1 MIGCGGS
8 DHPADV
14 LRELPVDDASDT
26 LEPPP
31 DSDTDTERDTGNDAD
46 TDRDTDTELDTDTD
60 TDEVCTPS
68 CGERVCGP
76 DPVCEQSCG
85 QCPEGKTCNSD
96 GQCVAEGC
104 VPACGLRKCGVDP
117 VCGTSCGEC
126 EAHQK
131 CNSDGQCECD
141 PACGPRQC
149 GLDPVCGTSC
159 GECEAHEKCNDDGQ
173 CECVPA
179 CSPRQCGPD
188 PVCGTSCGECEAHEK
203 CNDDGQCECVPAC
216 TPRQCGLDPVC
227 GTSCGEC
234 EAHEKCN
241 DDGQCECV
249 PACGPRKCGVDPVC
263 GTSCGECE
271 ANYECDDDGQCI
283 PSDGIKWVR
292 IAGGT
297 FLMGSDD
304 GGSDEKPVHSVTVP
318 TFKMTKTEV
327 TVDQYRACVDEGD
340 CTAPNSGYDCNWD
353 KPDRGSHPIN
363 CVDWDQAQAF
373 ATWAGG
379 RLPSEAEWEY
389 AARSGG
395 QDWKYPWGDEG
406 ATCARAVMAD
416 DMGAGCGRDSTWPV
430 CSKPSGNTTDGL
442 CDMAGNVW
450 EWVQDGH
457 HHNYDG
463 APTDGSAWEPPTASA
478 RVSRGGSWAYY
489 AGNLRAAKRDFF
501 GSNMRTSGLGFRLAR
516 SVP

>member
-1 MIGCGGS
+1 
-8 DHPADV
+8 
-14 LRELPVDDASDT
+14 
-26 LEPPP
+26 
-31 DSDTDTERDTGNDAD
+31 
-46 TDRDTDTELDTDTD
+46 
-60 TDEVCTPS
+60 
-68 CGERVCGP
+68 
-76 DPVCEQSCG
+76 
-85 QCPEGKTCNSD
+85 
-96 GQCVAEGC
+96 
-104 VPACGLRKCGVDP
+104 
-117 VCGTSCGEC
+117 
-126 EAHQK
+126 
-131 CNSDGQCECD
+131 
-141 PACGPRQC
+141 
-149 GLDPVCGTSC
+149 
-159 GECEAHEKCNDDGQ
+159 
-173 CECVPA
+173 
-179 CSPRQCGPD
+179 
-188 PVCGTSCGECEAHEK
+188 
-203 CNDDGQCECVPAC
+203 
-216 TPRQCGLDPVC
+216 
-227 GTSCGEC
+227 
-234 EAHEKCN
+234 N

>member
-1 MIGCGGS
+1 MQDFKVLGTISLIFAVVTVLGCGGS

-14 LRELPVDDASDT
+14 STELPVDDASDT
-26 LEPPP
+26 LEPPA
-31 DSDTDTERDTGNDAD
+31 DSDTDIDYDTGTDA
-46 TDRDTDTELDTDTD
+46 DTDTD

-85 QCPEGKTCNSD
+85 QCPEGKTCNSE

-104 VPACGLRKCGVDP
+104 VPACGERKCGP
-117 VCGTSCGEC
+117 
-126 EAHQK
+126 
-131 CNSDGQCECD
+131 
-141 PACGPRQC
+141 
-149 GLDPVCGTSC
+149 
-159 GECEAHEKCNDDGQ
+159 
-173 CECVPA
+173 
-179 CSPRQCGPD
+179 
-188 PVCGTSCGECEAHEK
+188 
-203 CNDDGQCECVPAC
+203 
-216 TPRQCGLDPVC
+216 DPVC

>member
-173 CECVPA
+173 CIP
-179 CSPRQCGPD
+179 
-188 PVCGTSCGECEAHEK
+188 
-203 CNDDGQCECVPAC
+203 ND
-216 TPRQCGLDPVC
+216 T
-227 GTSCGEC
+227 
-234 EAHEKCN
+234 
-241 DDGQCECV
+241 
-249 PACGPRKCGVDPVC
+249 
-263 GTSCGECE
+263 
-271 ANYECDDDGQCI
+271 
-283 PSDGIKWVR
+283 GIEWVR
-292 IAGGT
+292 ITGGS
-297 FLMGSDD
+297 FFMGSND
-304 GGSDEKPVHSVTVP
+304 GDSDEKPVHRVAVP
-318 TFKMTKTEV
+318 TFEMSKTQV
-327 TVDQYRACVDEGD
+327 TVDQYIACVDAGA
-340 CTAPNSGYDCNWD
+340 CTEPDTEDYCNWI
-353 KPDRGSHPIN
+353 KSDRGSHPVN

-373 ATWAGG
+373 ARWVGG

-395 QDWKYPWGDEG
+395 RDWKYPWGDEA
-406 ATCARAVMAD
+406 ATCERAVMYD
-416 DMGAGCGRDSTWPV
+416 SSYGCGRGGTWPV
-430 CSKPSGNTTDGL
+430 CSKPSGNTTHGL

-450 EWVQDGH
+450 EWVQDWWH
-457 HHNYDG
+457 DSYNG
-463 APTDGSAWEPPTASA
+463 APTDGSAWESPTGSY
-478 RVSRGGSWAYY
+478 RVYRGGSWNYNAR
-489 AGNLRAAKRDFF
+489 AVRAAIRNDDDPRCRY
-501 GSNMRTSGLGFRLAR
+501 GDLGFRLAR

>member
-104 VPACGLRKCGVDP
+104 VPACGL
-117 VCGTSCGEC
+117 
-126 EAHQK
+126 
-131 CNSDGQCECD
+131 
-141 PACGPRQC
+141 
-149 GLDPVCGTSC
+149 
-159 GECEAHEKCNDDGQ
+159 
-173 CECVPA
+173 
-179 CSPRQCGPD
+179 
-188 PVCGTSCGECEAHEK
+188 
-203 CNDDGQCECVPAC
+203 
-216 TPRQCGLDPVC
+216 
-227 GTSCGEC
+227 
-234 EAHEKCN
+234 
-241 DDGQCECV
+241 
-249 PACGPRKCGVDPVC
+249 RKCGVDPVC

>member
-1 MIGCGGS
+1 MQNFKLLGTISLVFAVVTVLGCGGS

-14 LRELPVDDASDT
+14 LTELPVDDASDT
-26 LEPPP
+26 LEPPA
-31 DSDTDTERDTGNDAD
+31 DSDTDIDYDTGTDAD
-46 TDRDTDTELDTDTD
+46 TDTDA
-60 TDEVCTPS
+60 DEVCTPS

-85 QCPEGKTCNSD
+85 QCPDGKTCNSE

-104 VPACGLRKCGVDP
+104 VPACGERKCGLDP

-131 CNSDGQCECD
+131 CNADGRCECD

-159 GECEAHEKCNDDGQ
+159 GECEAHEKCNADGQ

-203 CNDDGQCECVPAC
+203 CNDDGQCECDPAC
-216 TPRQCGLDPVC
+216 GPRQCGPDPVC

-241 DDGQCECV
+241 DDGQC
-249 PACGPRKCGVDPVC
+249 
-263 GTSCGECE
+263 
-271 ANYECDDDGQCI
+271 I
-283 PSDGIKWVR
+283 PNDTGIEWVR

-297 FLMGSDD
+297 FEMGSND
-304 GGSDEKPVHSVTVP
+304 GESDERPVHSVTVP
-318 TFKMTKTEV
+318 TFEMTRTEV
-327 TVDQYRACVDEGD
+327 TVDQYGACVDAGF
-340 CTAPNSGYDCNWD
+340 CTAPDTGTNCNWD
-353 KPDRGSHPIN
+353 KSDRGSHPIN
-363 CVDWDQAQAF
+363 CVDWDQAQDF
-373 ATWAGG
+373 ANWLAA

-395 QDWKYPWGDEG
+395 QGWKYPWGDEE
-406 ATCARAVMAD
+406 ATCDRAVIED
-416 DMGAGCGRDSTWPV
+416 DSGSGCGSGSTWPV
-430 CSKPSGNTTDGL
+430 CSKPSGNTTQGL

-450 EWVQDGH
+450 EWVQDWH
-457 HHNYDG
+457 HGNYDG
-463 APTDGSAWEPPTASA
+463 APTDGSAWESPTGSY
-478 RVSRGGSWAYY
+478 RVFRGGSWHGDARYV
-489 AGNLRAAKRDFF
+489 RAAIRGNDDP
-501 GSNMRTSGLGFRLAR
+501 GARSVYLGFRVAR
-516 SVP
+516 SVR

>member
-104 VPACGLRKCGVDP
+104 VPAC
-117 VCGTSCGEC
+117 S
-126 EAHQK
+126 
-131 CNSDGQCECD
+131 
-141 PACGPRQC
+141 PRQC

-173 CECVPA
+173 CIP
-179 CSPRQCGPD
+179 
-188 PVCGTSCGECEAHEK
+188 
-203 CNDDGQCECVPAC
+203 ND
-216 TPRQCGLDPVC
+216 T
-227 GTSCGEC
+227 
-234 EAHEKCN
+234 
-241 DDGQCECV
+241 
-249 PACGPRKCGVDPVC
+249 
-263 GTSCGECE
+263 
-271 ANYECDDDGQCI
+271 
-283 PSDGIKWVR
+283 GIEWVR
-292 IAGGT
+292 IPGGS
-297 FLMGSDD
+297 FNMGSED
-304 GGSDEKPVHSVTVP
+304 GDSDEMPVHIVMVP
-318 TFKMTKTEV
+318 TFEMGKTQV
-327 TVDQYRACVDEGD
+327 TVDQYRACVDAGA
-340 CTAPNSGYDCNWD
+340 CTAPSTSEWCNWGQS
-353 KPDRGSHPIN
+353 DRGKHPIN
-363 CVDWDQAQAF
+363 CVDWNQAQAF

-395 QDWKYPWGDEG
+395 GDCKYPWGDED
-406 ATCARAVMAD
+406 ATCERAVMND
-416 DMGAGCGRDSTWPV
+416 GSGYGCGRDSTWPV
-430 CSKPSGNTTDGL
+430 CSKLKGNTTHGL

-450 EWVQDGH
+450 EWVQDWYH
-457 HHNYDG
+457 DSYNG
-463 APTDGSAWEPPTASA
+463 APTDGLAWESPTGSY
-478 RVSRGGSWAYY
+478 RVFRGGSWRNI
-489 AGNLRAAKRDFF
+489 AGGVRAANRNDDDPR
-501 GSNMRTSGLGFRLAR
+501 SRYDSLGFRLAR
-516 SVP
+516 SVR

>member
-1 MIGCGGS
+1 MQVFKLLGTISLVFAVVTVIGCGGS

-14 LRELPVDDASDT
+14 LKELPVDDASDT

-31 DSDTDTERDTGNDAD
+31 DSDTDTDADTGNDAD

-104 VPACGLRKCGVDP
+104 VPACGL
-117 VCGTSCGEC
+117 
-126 EAHQK
+126 
-131 CNSDGQCECD
+131 
-141 PACGPRQC
+141 
-149 GLDPVCGTSC
+149 
-159 GECEAHEKCNDDGQ
+159 
-173 CECVPA
+173 
-179 CSPRQCGPD
+179 
-188 PVCGTSCGECEAHEK
+188 
-203 CNDDGQCECVPAC
+203 
-216 TPRQCGLDPVC
+216 
-227 GTSCGEC
+227 
-234 EAHEKCN
+234 
-241 DDGQCECV
+241 
-249 PACGPRKCGVDPVC
+249 RKCGVDPVC